1 MPSPLPAAE
10 GEEDNGPALQDES
23 DHAHEEYNE
32 LNTARQ
38 RPDEASGEGTTFTG
52 LSGTARWGKMR
63 SSPST
68 DQAAASP
75 FPSQSPKTFT
85 PNPTPLKAS
94 STDLPDP
101 HSSIQHASTSSPT
114 PREFHLVIERSALN
128 HQFYIQRQHYYG
140 GFRLDLNSTMGLDL
154 EGRVPVAGMADCQL
168 GKSEVPLRYRMK
180 QRQEE
185 DERDLISLGSLWEEG
200 EREREEA
207 KEKEREGEAD
217 NKVGAGDGVCDLA
230 LYHAEHGYRQRKVPY
245 EW

>member
-1 MPSPLPAAE
+1 MPSPLPSAE
-10 GEEDNGPALQDES
+10 GEEDNDPALQDES

-32 LNTARQ
+32 VNTARQ

-85 PNPTPLKAS
+85 SNPTPLKAS
-94 STDLPDP
+94 SSADLPDP
-101 HSSIQHASTSSPT
+101 PSSTQQTSKSSST

-140 GFRLDLNSTMGLDL
+140 GFRIDLNSTMGLDL

-185 DERDLISLGSLWEEG
+185 DKRGSMSLGSLWEEG

-207 KEKEREGEAD
+207 KEKEREGEGEAG
-217 NKVGAGDGVCDLA
+217 NKVGADDGVCDLA
-230 LYHAEHGYRQRKVPY
+230 LCHAKHG
-245 EW
+245 